1 MMMLDSIFVLII
13 NTVAIVLAGALLL
26 RFWMQ
31 AVRVRPPM
39 EIAQFTYQLTDWL
52 VRPLRRVLPGAGGYD
67 WASLIAAFLVALI
80 ATAFEVWLRSWFS
93 PQAVFLGALLRL
105 CQWSL
110 YGLIGL
116 ILIEAIFSWVNPHA
130 PLAPFVRALNDP
142 LMRPLRRIVPLIGTI
157 DLSPLVAI
165 VLLQIAIQ
173 LVTVVF
179 ASF

>member
-1 MMMLDSIFVLII
+1 MDSIFVLII
-13 NTVAIVLAGALLL
+13 DTAAVVLAGALLL

-67 WASLIAAFLVALI
+67 WASLIGAYLVALI
-80 ATAFEVWLRSWFS
+80 ATVVDIWLSGMLS
-93 PQAVFLGALLRL
+93 PQAAFLLALLRV
-105 CQWSL
+105 CQWAL

-116 ILIEAIFSWVNPHA
+116 ILIEVVFSWVNPHA

-157 DLSPLVAI
+157 DLSPLVALI
-165 VLLQIAIQ
+165 LLQIAIRV
-173 LVTVVF
+173 VTMVVT
-179 ASF
+179 SFL

>member
-1 MMMLDSIFVLII
+1 MLDSIFALII
-13 NTVAIVLAGALLL
+13 DTAAVVLAGTLLL

-39 EIAQFTYQLTDWL
+39 EVAQFTYQLTDWL

-67 WASLIAAFLVALI
+67 WASLVGAFLVALI
-80 ATAFEVWLRSWFS
+80 ATVFDVWLSGMFS
-93 PQAVFLGALLRL
+93 LQAVFLLAILKI
-105 CQWSL
+105 CQWAL

-116 ILIEAIFSWVNPHA
+116 ILIEVVFSWVNPHA

-157 DLSPLVAI
+157 DLSPLVALI
-165 VLLQIAIQ
+165 LLRVAIQ
-173 LVTVVF
+173 LLTVIIT
-179 ASF
+179 SLL